1 MSDEPKTNEE
11 PDFLSQNGDALTDE
25 ERRAWF
31 KVRAA
36 EANEQGAVMA
46 RYSIHETIPNLALF
60 EAWKVA
66 PTSQG
71 EQRWQLVPA
80 SSIRSSS

>member
-1 MSDEPKTNEE
+1 M
-11 PDFLSQNGDALTDE
+11 TDD

-31 KVRAA
+31 KARAT
-36 EANEQGAVMA
+36 EAREQGAVMA

-66 PTSQG
+66 PKDQG
-71 EQRWQLVPA
+71 DVRWQLV
-80 SSIRSSS
+80 RQ